1 MAENN
6 TAATDT
12 AATQLVIL
20 GASGGIGQY
29 LVGAFRGQHRI
40 IGTYH
45 TQAPAESY
53 PDVDYVQL
61 ELTDRQAVAGFCAEI
76 AGKLERPVVIYA
88 AGISPNNVVHKFTD
102 ADWDQTLGVNLTG
115 AMLVSRGLLPR
126 MREVGFGRFIYLSSV
141 LSRTMVP
148 GSVAYSVSKAG
159 LGALARVIAVEN
171 AKKGITAN
179 TLALGY
185 HEVGIISSVP
195 QAFLEEKVL
204 PGIPVGRL
212 GNPANIRNAVQFL
225 IDSDYVT
232 GATLDINGGIIGA

>member
-6 TAATDT
+6 TQKA
-12 AATQLVIL
+12 QLVIL

-29 LVGAFRGQHRI
+29 LVHAFRSQYQVF
-40 IGTYH
+40 GTYH
-45 TQAPAESY
+45 SQEPSERL
-53 PDVDYVQL
+53 PDVEYQKL
-61 ELTDRQAVAGFCAEI
+61 ELTDRPAVAGFCSEI
-76 AGKLERPVVIYA
+76 AGRLQRPVVVYA
-88 AGISPNNVVHKFTD
+88 AGISPNNVVHKCTD
-102 ADWDQTLGVNLTG
+102 ADWDLTLDVNLTG
-115 AMLVSRGLLPR
+115 AMLIARGLLPR
-126 MREVGFGRFIYLSSV
+126 MREVGFGRFIFLSSV

-148 GSVAYSVSKAG
+148 GSAAYSVSKAG

-204 PGIPVGRL
+204 PSIPVGRL

-225 IDSDYVT
+225 VDSDYVT